1 MCWRL
6 ISRERSTWLPSSSSI
21 NGPSANWRNAVQRNW
36 RRNQHKTSKPDM
48 KCSLVEKR
56 EGLLKRYRV
65 LALLWGIGLL
75 IYVVSCFIIHAH
87 PQPFPFDLAVTQAL
101 TPLQDVRWA
110 NTLIQIP
117 GIMND
122 TLEDIIITSVL
133 FVALLLIGEIR
144 RRRGKSAI

>member
-1 MCWRL
+1 ML
-6 ISRERSTWLPSSSSI
+6 ASREEKK
-21 NGPSANWRNAVQRNW
+21 AMYNATN
-36 RRNQHKTSKPDM
+36 PDGIPTPTAATTL
-48 KCSLVEKR
+48 SGDKR

-110 NTLIQIP
+110 NTILQIP
-117 GIMND
+117 TFMND
-122 TLEDIIITSVL
+122 TYTAIAIVTIL
-133 FVALLLIGEIR
+133 FVALLLTGEVR
-144 RRRGKSAI
+144 RRREKGAILW